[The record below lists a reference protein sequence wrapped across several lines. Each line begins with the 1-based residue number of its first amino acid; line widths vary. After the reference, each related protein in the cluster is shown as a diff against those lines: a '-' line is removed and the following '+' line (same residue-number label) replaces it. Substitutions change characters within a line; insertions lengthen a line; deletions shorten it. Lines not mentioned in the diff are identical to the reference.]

1 VSCGATTI
9 MDGRAWEQREEERK
23 EGRIFLLLR
32 VLVRDQC
39 SPVVGSSR
47 VESSRVEC
55 SAARFRPDQIRSDP
69 GSMGQTG
76 PKGRG

>member
-1 VSCGATTI
+1 
-9 MDGRAWEQREEERK
+9 MDRRAWEQREEERK

-47 VESSRVEC
+47 VESSAVQRDLGQTRLDQIQGQWVKRVQRVEGE
-55 SAARFRPDQIRSDP
+55 R
-69 GSMGQTG
+69 GQHLQQ
-76 PKGRG
+76 